1 MLSWS
6 SPSFFLLRPLKI
18 LCFSLSNIAQFFH
31 HSRQRLGTSVKRRG
45 KEIEKDSFDSFN
57 YTVAHQFKS
66 PYIESLLFRNS
77 VTFGCDAHTHLW
89 FVNQLIV
96 MAGRENADAVYLHEF
111 SWPPNELNF
120 KIDDDPMF
128 SRGHVKIEF
137 PHFLIKHGRLEFLYA
152 SYVGAS

>member
-1 MLSWS
+1 
-6 SPSFFLLRPLKI
+6 
-18 LCFSLSNIAQFFH
+18 
-31 HSRQRLGTSVKRRG
+31 
-45 KEIEKDSFDSFN
+45 
-57 YTVAHQFKS
+57 
-66 PYIESLLFRNS
+66 
-77 VTFGCDAHTHLW
+77 
-89 FVNQLIV
+89 

-152 SYVGAS
+152 SYVGSSQQKRSSPLPNMRHSLIR